1 MPLLV
6 LYSAVSVSGSPLHV
20 NAEDDNIND
29 MVNHMKTNVFRVMA
43 IPHQIHIPAYHVSI
57 DHMTIF
63 KKVELLP

>member
-29 MVNHMKTNVFRVMA
+29 MVNHMTTRQKSNKCFPSHGDTASDSHPSLPRVN
-43 IPHQIHIPAYHVSI
+43 
-57 DHMTIF
+57 
-63 KKVELLP
+63 